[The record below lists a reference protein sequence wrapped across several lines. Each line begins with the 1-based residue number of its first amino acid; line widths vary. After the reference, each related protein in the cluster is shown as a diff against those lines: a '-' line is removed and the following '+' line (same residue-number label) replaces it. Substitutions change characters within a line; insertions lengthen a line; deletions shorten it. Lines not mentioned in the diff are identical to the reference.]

1 MNYRLVLSILGI
13 VLMGEAASMLPA
25 ALISLFTRDGDFTAF
40 ALAMAITLG
49 SGALLTMLRPKATK
63 MQARDGFATVA
74 LSWIF
79 LAVFGAL
86 PYFFSGVLPN
96 FFDAVF
102 ETVSG
107 FTTTGATVFAFMEG
121 QPRGIL
127 FWRAQTQ
134 WMGGM
139 GVLVLTL
146 ALLPKLGEGSVYLMR
161 AESPGPIKSKLT
173 PRLADTAKILYS
185 IYVGLTVLEI
195 IALRLAGVNW
205 YESIIHAFSSIST
218 GGFSTRNASI
228 ASFESLLIE
237 WIIIIFT
244 FVAGINFGL
253 LYFAILRNFKAVFQS
268 EELKCYVLVAL
279 IGSGL
284 IVVDL
289 IVHAGE
295 VFSTQTVTD
304 AVFQVV
310 TLMTTTG
317 YMTRD
322 YVLWPTLSQV
332 VLILVMFMG
341 ACAGSTAGGLK
352 QIRVILLVKNL
363 RREVQ
368 RILRPRQITT
378 IRSDGDR
385 VDEPILSGISLF
397 FFAYI
402 MLLLIGTLVVAWDN
416 VGFDAAFGAS
426 LTCISN
432 VGPAFGVLGPTAN
445 FAILSN
451 FSKLFLSALMLL
463 GRLEVMPLLLLLFPT
478 LWKKR

>member
-25 ALISLFTRDGDFTAF
+25 ALIGLFTRDGDFTAF
-40 ALAMAITLG
+40 LLSMAITLG
-49 SGALLTMLRPKATK
+49 SGALLALLRPKTAK

-79 LAVFGAL
+79 LSLFGAL

-96 FFDAVF
+96 FFDALF

-107 FTTTGATVFAFMEG
+107 FTTTGATVLTFMEG

-185 IYVGLTVLEI
+185 IYIGLTVLQTI
-195 IALRLAGVNW
+195 VLRLAGMTW
-205 YESIIHAFSSIST
+205 YESVIHAFTSIST
-218 GGFSTRNASI
+218 GGFSTRNSSI
-228 ASFESLLIE
+228 ASFESLAIE

-244 FVAGINFGL
+244 FLSGINFSL
-253 LYFAILRNFKAVFQS
+253 LFFALRRNFKAVFES
-268 EELKCYVLVAL
+268 EELKCYTLMVLIA
-279 IGSGL
+279 SGL
-284 IVVDL
+284 IVVNL
-289 IVHAGE
+289 IVQSGE
-295 VFSTQTVTD
+295 LLSAQTVTD

-322 YVLWPTLSQV
+322 YVLWPTFSQV
-332 VLILVMFMG
+332 VLVLVMFTG
-341 ACAGSTAGGLK
+341 ACAGSTSGGMK

-402 MLLLIGTLVVAWDN
+402 LLLMIGTLVISWDN

-432 VGPAFGVLGPTAN
+432 VGPSLGILGPTAN
-445 FAILSN
+445 FSILSN
-451 FSKLFLSALMLL
+451 FSILFMSALMLL
-463 GRLEVMPLLLLLFPT
+463 GRLEIMPLLLLLFPT
-478 LWKKR
+478 LWKKH

>member
-13 VLMGEAASMLPA
+13 VLMGEAASMLPSIVI
-25 ALISLFTRDGDFTAF
+25 ALYTGDGDGKAF
-40 ALAMAITLG
+40 LLSAAITLVVG
-49 SGALLTMLRPKATK
+49 ILCSLLRPKAAK

-79 LAVFGAL
+79 LSVFGAL

-107 FTTTGATVFAFMEG
+107 FTTTGASVLTFIEG
-121 QPRGIL
+121 QPHGIL

-173 PRLADTAKILYS
+173 PRLNDTAKILYS
-185 IYVGLTVLEI
+185 IYIGLTVGEVI
-195 IALRLAGVNW
+195 CLRLAGVSW

-228 ASFESLLIE
+228 ASFDSLLIE
-237 WIIIIFT
+237 WIITIFC
-244 FVAGINFGL
+244 FLSGINFSL
-253 LYFAILRNFKAVFQS
+253 LYFALLRNFKAVFQS
-268 EELKCYVLVAL
+268 EELRSYTLMVLIA
-279 IGSGL
+279 SGL
-284 IVVDL
+284 IVADL
-289 IVHAGE
+289 VLHAGE
-295 VFSTQTVTD
+295 LFHIQTVTD

-322 YVLWPTLSQV
+322 YVLWPTFSQII
-332 VLILVMFMG
+332 LILVMFVG
-341 ACAGSTAGGLK
+341 ACAGSTAGGIK
-352 QIRVILLVKNL
+352 QIRVVLLVKNL

-385 VDEPILSGISLF
+385 VDEPTLSGISLF

-402 MLLLIGTLVVAWDN
+402 LLLMIGAVVVAWDN

-432 VGPAFGVLGPTAN
+432 VGPAFGILGPTAN
-445 FAILSN
+445 FSILSN
-451 FSKLFLSALMLL
+451 FSKLFMSALMLL
-463 GRLEVMPLLLLLFPT
+463 GRLEIMPLLLLLFPG

>member
-1 MNYRLVLSILGI
+1 MNYRLVLYILGI
-13 VLMGEAASMLPA
+13 ILMGEAASMLPSTII
-25 ALISLFTRDGDFTAF
+25 ALCTGDGDAKAF
-40 ALAMAITLG
+40 LLSAGITLITG
-49 SGALLTMLRPKATK
+49 FLLRLLRPKGAK

-79 LAVFGAL
+79 LSTFGAL

-107 FTTTGATVFAFMEG
+107 FTTTGASVLTFIEG
-121 QPRGIL
+121 QPHGIL
-127 FWRAQTQ
+127 FWRAPTQ

-173 PRLADTAKILYS
+173 PRLNDTAKILYS
-185 IYVGLTVLEI
+185 IYIGLTVLETI
-195 IALRLAGVNW
+195 CLKLAGMNW
-205 YESIIHAFSSIST
+205 YESVIHAFSSIST

-228 ASFESLLIE
+228 ASFENIVIE

-244 FVAGINFGL
+244 FLSGINFSL
-253 LYFAILRNFKAVFQS
+253 LFFALRRNFKAVFES
-268 EELKCYVLVAL
+268 EELRSYTLMVLIA
-279 IGSGL
+279 SGL

-289 IVHAGE
+289 AVHLGE
-295 VFSTQTVTD
+295 AVTGQTVTD

-322 YVLWPTLSQV
+322 YVLWPTFSQV
-332 VLILVMFMG
+332 ILIIVMFVG
-341 ACAGSTAGGLK
+341 ACAGSTAGGMK
-352 QIRVILLVKNL
+352 QIRVILLMKNL

-368 RILRPRQITT
+368 RILRPRQVTT

-385 VDEPILSGISLF
+385 VDEPTLSGITLF

-402 MLLLIGTLVVAWDN
+402 LLLFIGTLVVSWDN

-432 VGPAFGVLGPTAN
+432 VGPGFGVLGPTAN
-445 FAILSN
+445 FSILSN
-451 FSKLFLSALMLL
+451 ISKIAMSALMLL
-463 GRLEVMPLLLLLFPT
+463 GRLEIMPLLLLLFPT

>member
-13 VLMGEAASMLPA
+13 VLMGEAASMLPSTVIALA
-25 ALISLFTRDGDFTAF
+25 AKDGDGRAF
-40 ALAMAITLG
+40 LLSAAITLG
-49 SGALLTMLRPKATK
+49 VGLLCWLLRPKNTK

-79 LAVFGAL
+79 LSVFGAL
-86 PYFFSGVLPN
+86 PYFLSGVLPN

-107 FTTTGATVFAFMEG
+107 FTTTGATVLTFMEG

-185 IYVGLTVLEI
+185 IYIGLTVAETI
-195 IALRLAGVNW
+195 CLRLAGMNW
-205 YESIIHAFSSIST
+205 YESVIHAFSSIST

-228 ASFESLLIE
+228 AAFDSLAIE

-244 FVAGINFGL
+244 FLSGINFSL
-253 LYFAILRNFKAVFQS
+253 LFFALRRNFKAVFES
-268 EELKCYVLVAL
+268 EELRCYVLMVMIA
-279 IGSGL
+279 SGL

-289 IVHAGE
+289 VVHLGE
-295 VFSTQTVTD
+295 LLSVQTVTD

-322 YVLWPTLSQV
+322 FVLWPTLSQV
-332 VLILVMFMG
+332 ILVLVMFVG
-341 ACAGSTAGGLK
+341 ACAGSTAGGMK
-352 QIRVILLVKNL
+352 QIRVILLIKNL

-368 RILRPRQITT
+368 RILRPRQVTT

-385 VDEPILSGISLF
+385 VDEPTLSGISLF

-402 MLLLIGTLVVAWDN
+402 LLLMAGMLVVSWDN
-416 VGFDAAFGAS
+416 VGFDAAFGAA

-432 VGPAFGVLGPTAN
+432 VGPGLGVLGPTAN
-445 FAILSN
+445 FSILSN
-451 FSKLFLSALMLL
+451 FSTLFLSALMLL
-463 GRLEVMPLLLLLFPT
+463 GRLEIMPLLLLLFPT

>member
-13 VLMGEAASMLPA
+13 ILMVEAASMLPSTVIA
-25 ALISLFTRDGDFTAF
+25 FATGDGDGKAF
-40 ALAMAITLG
+40 LLSAAITLG
-49 SGALLTMLRPKATK
+49 VGALLALLRPKAAK

-79 LAVFGAL
+79 LSVFGAL
-86 PYFFSGVLPN
+86 PYFFSSVIPN
-96 FFDAVF
+96 FIDAVF

-107 FTTTGATVFAFMEG
+107 FTTTGATVLTFIEG

-127 FWRAQTQ
+127 FWRGQTQ

-161 AESPGPIKSKLT
+161 AESPGPIKSKLV
-173 PRLADTAKILYS
+173 PRLNDTAKILYS
-185 IYVGLTVLEI
+185 IYVGLTAAEMLC
-195 IALRLAGVNW
+195 LRLAGMPW
-205 YESIIHAFSSIST
+205 YDSVIHAFTSIST
-218 GGFSTRNASI
+218 GGFSVKNASI
-228 ASFESLLIE
+228 AAYESLVIE
-237 WIIIIFT
+237 WIITIFC
-244 FVAGINFGL
+244 FLSGINFSL
-253 LYFAILRNFKAVFQS
+253 LFFALRRNFKAVFES
-268 EELKCYVLVAL
+268 EELRCYTLLVMIA
-279 IGSGL
+279 SGL
-284 IVVDL
+284 IVADL
-289 IVHAGE
+289 VVHLGE
-295 VFSTQTVTD
+295 LLSFRTVTD

-317 YMTRD
+317 YMTAD
-322 YVLWPTLSQV
+322 FVLWPTFSQV
-332 VLILVMFMG
+332 ILVLAMFMG
-341 ACAGSTAGGLK
+341 ACAGSTSGGMK

-368 RILRPRQITT
+368 RILRPRQIAT

-402 MLLLIGTLVVAWDN
+402 LLLLIGTLVVSWDN

-426 LTCISN
+426 LTCVSN
-432 VGPAFGVLGPTAN
+432 VGPGLGILGPTAN
-445 FAILSN
+445 FSILSN
-451 FSKLFLSALMLL
+451 FSTLFLSVLMLL
-463 GRLEVMPLLLLLFPT
+463 GRLEIMPLLLLLFPD

>member
-13 VLMGEAASMLPA
+13 VLMGEAASMLPSSGIA
-25 ALISLFTRDGDFTAF
+25 FATRDGDLSAF
-40 ALAMAITLG
+40 LISAAITAG
-49 SGALLTMLRPKATK
+49 VGALLTLLRPKETK

-79 LAVFGAL
+79 LSVFGAL

-102 ETVSG
+102 ETASG
-107 FTTTGATVFAFMEG
+107 FTTTGASVFTFIEG

-185 IYVGLTVLEI
+185 IYIGLTVGEVI
-195 IALRLAGVNW
+195 CLRLAGVSW

-228 ASFESLLIE
+228 ASFDSLVIE
-237 WIIIIFT
+237 WIIIIFM
-244 FVAGINFGL
+244 FLSGINFSL
-253 LYFAILRNFKAVFQS
+253 LFFALRRNFKAVFDS
-268 EELKCYVLVAL
+268 EELRSYTLMTL
-279 IGSGL
+279 IASGL
-284 IVVDL
+284 IVADL
-289 IVHAGE
+289 LVHAGE

-322 YVLWPTLSQV
+322 YVLWPTFSQV
-332 VLILVMFMG
+332 VLVIVMFAG
-341 ACAGSTAGGLK
+341 ACAGSTAGGIK
-352 QIRVILLVKNL
+352 QIRVLLLVKNL

-402 MLLLIGTLVVAWDN
+402 LLLLIGTLVVSWDN

-432 VGPAFGVLGPTAN
+432 VGPGFGILGPTAN
-445 FAILSN
+445 FSILSN
-451 FSKLFLSALMLL
+451 FSKVFMSALMLL
-463 GRLEVMPLLLLLFPT
+463 GRLEIMPLLLLLFPT

>member
-13 VLMGEAASMLPA
+13 VLMGEAASMLPSTA
-25 ALISLFTRDGDFTAF
+25 IALFTADGDLKGFLLSAV
-40 ALAMAITLG
+40 ITFVTG
-49 SGALLTMLRPKATK
+49 FLLRLLHPKAAK

-79 LAVFGAL
+79 LSLFGAL

-96 FFDAVF
+96 FIDALF

-107 FTTTGATVFAFMEG
+107 FTTTGATVFTFMEG

-185 IYVGLTVLEI
+185 IYIGLTVLET
-195 IALRLAGVNW
+195 IALRLAGMSL
-205 YESIIHAFSSIST
+205 YESVIHAFTSIST

-228 ASFESLLIE
+228 ASFESLAIE
-237 WIIIIFT
+237 WIIIIFM
-244 FVAGINFGL
+244 FLSGINFSL
-253 LYFAILRNFKAVFQS
+253 LFFALRRNFKAVFES
-268 EELKCYVLVAL
+268 EELRSYTLMVLIA
-279 IGSGL
+279 SGL
-284 IVVDL
+284 IVADL
-289 IVHAGE
+289 LVHLSEMPG
-295 VFSTQTVTD
+295 VQTVTD
-304 AVFQVV
+304 AIFQVV

-322 YVLWPTLSQV
+322 YVLWPTFSQM
-332 VLILVMFMG
+332 ILVVVMFVG
-341 ACAGSTAGGLK
+341 ACAGSTAGGIK
-352 QIRVILLVKNL
+352 QIRIVLLVKNL

-378 IRSDGDR
+378 IRSDGER
-385 VDEPILSGISLF
+385 VDEPTLSGITLF

-402 MLLLIGTLVVAWDN
+402 LLLMIGALVVSWDN

-432 VGPAFGVLGPTAN
+432 VGPAFGIFGPTAN
-445 FAILSN
+445 FAILSAV
-451 FSKLFLSALMLL
+451 SKLFMSALMLL
-463 GRLEVMPLLLLLFPT
+463 GRLEIMPLLLLLFPT

>member
-13 VLMGEAASMLPA
+13 VLMGEAASMLPSSVIA
-25 ALISLFTRDGDFTAF
+25 FLTRDGDLKAF
-40 ALAMAITLG
+40 LLSAAITVG
-49 SGALLTMLRPKATK
+49 VGFLLSLLRPREAK

-79 LAVFGAL
+79 LSIFGAL
-86 PYFFSGVLPN
+86 PYFFSSVLPN

-102 ETVSG
+102 ETASG
-107 FTTTGATVFAFMEG
+107 FTTTGASVLTFIEG

-185 IYVGLTVLEI
+185 IYIGLTVLETI
-195 IALRLAGVNW
+195 CLRLAGVSW

-228 ASFESLLIE
+228 ASFDSLLIE

-244 FVAGINFGL
+244 FVAGINFSL

-268 EELKCYVLVAL
+268 EELKCYMLVTL

-284 IVVDL
+284 IVADL
-289 IVHAGE
+289 LVHAGE
-295 VFSTQTVTD
+295 VFSTQTVTG

-341 ACAGSTAGGLK
+341 ACAGSTAGGIK
-352 QIRVILLVKNL
+352 QIRVLLLVKNL

-368 RILRPRQITT
+368 RILRPRQVTT

-385 VDEPILSGISLF
+385 VDEPTLSGISLF

-402 MLLLIGTLVVAWDN
+402 LLLLTGTLVVAWDN

-445 FAILSN
+445 FSILSN
-451 FSKLFLSALMLL
+451 FSKLFMSALMLL
-463 GRLEVMPLLLLLFPT
+463 GRLEIMPLLLLLFPT

>member
-13 VLMGEAASMLPA
+13 VLMGEAASMLPSTA
-25 ALISLFTRDGDFTAF
+25 IAFLTGDGDLKAF
-40 ALAMAITLG
+40 LFSTLITFCAGILF
-49 SGALLTMLRPKATK
+49 SLLQPRSAK

-74 LSWIF
+74 LSWI
-79 LAVFGAL
+79 LLSLFGAL

-96 FFDAVF
+96 YIDAVF

-107 FTTTGATVFAFMEG
+107 FTTTGASVFTFIEG

-185 IYVGLTVLEI
+185 IYIGLTVGEVI
-195 IALRLAGVNW
+195 CLRLAGVNW

-228 ASFESLLIE
+228 ASFDSIVIE
-237 WIIIIFT
+237 WIIIIFM
-244 FVAGINFGL
+244 FLSGINFSL
-253 LYFAILRNFKAVFQS
+253 LFFALRRNFKAVFES
-268 EELKCYVLVAL
+268 EELRSYTLMALVA
-279 IGSGL
+279 SGL
-284 IVVDL
+284 IVADVF
-289 IVHAGE
+289 VHMAQLPTPQ
-295 VFSTQTVTD
+295 SVTD
-304 AVFQVV
+304 AIFQVV

-317 YMTRD
+317 YMTYD
-322 YVLWPTLSQV
+322 YVQWPTFSQV
-332 VLILVMFMG
+332 VLILVMFAG
-341 ACAGSTAGGLK
+341 ACAGSTAGGIK
-352 QIRVILLVKNL
+352 QIRVVLLIKNL

-402 MLLLIGTLVVAWDN
+402 LLLMIGTLVVAWDN
-416 VGFDAAFGAS
+416 VGFDSAFGAS

-445 FAILSN
+445 FSVLSG
-451 FSKLFLSALMLL
+451 FSKLFMSALMLL
-463 GRLEVMPLLLLLFPT
+463 GRLEIMPLLLLLFPT

>member
-13 VLMGEAASMLPA
+13 VLMGEAASMLPS
-25 ALISLFTRDGDFTAF
+25 ALIALFTRDGDFIAF
-40 ALAMAITLG
+40 ALSMAIGLG
-49 SGALLTMLRPKATK
+49 SGVLLTLLRPKAAK

-79 LAVFGAL
+79 LSVFGAL

-102 ETVSG
+102 ETASG
-107 FTTTGATVFAFMEG
+107 FTTTGASVLTFIEG

-146 ALLPKLGEGSVYLMR
+146 ALIPKLGEGSVYLMR

-185 IYVGLTVLEI
+185 IYIGLTVGEVI
-195 IALRLAGVNW
+195 CLRLAGVSW

-228 ASFESLLIE
+228 ASFESLAIE
-237 WIIIIFT
+237 WIIIVFM
-244 FVAGINFGL
+244 FLSGINFSL
-253 LYFAILRNFKAVFQS
+253 LFFALRRNFKAVFES
-268 EELKCYVLVAL
+268 EELRSYTLMAL
-279 IGSGL
+279 IASGL
-284 IVVDL
+284 IVADL
-289 IVHAGE
+289 LVHAGE

-322 YVLWPTLSQV
+322 YVLWPTMSQV
-332 VLILVMFMG
+332 VLVLVMFAG
-341 ACAGSTAGGLK
+341 ACAGSTAGGIK

-378 IRSDGDR
+378 IRSDGER

-402 MLLLIGTLVVAWDN
+402 LLLLIGTLVVSWDN

-445 FAILSN
+445 FSILSN
-451 FSKLFLSALMLL
+451 FSKVFMSALMLL
-463 GRLEVMPLLLLLFPT
+463 GRLEIMPLLLLLFPT

>member
-13 VLMGEAASMLPA
+13 VLMGEAASMLPSTGIA
-25 ALISLFTRDGDFTAF
+25 LFTGDGDARAF
-40 ALAMAITLG
+40 LLSAAITLG
-49 SGALLTMLRPKATK
+49 AGALLTLLRPKNAK

-79 LAVFGAL
+79 LSTFGAL

-96 FFDAVF
+96 FVDAVF
-102 ETVSG
+102 ETASG
-107 FTTTGATVFAFMEG
+107 FTTTGASVLTFIEG

-185 IYVGLTVLEI
+185 IYIGLTVLEI
-195 IALRLAGVNW
+195 ICLRLAGVSW

-228 ASFESLLIE
+228 ASFDSLVIE
-237 WIIIIFT
+237 WIIIVFM
-244 FVAGINFGL
+244 FLSGINFSL
-253 LYFAILRNFKAVFQS
+253 LFFALRRNFKAVFES
-268 EELKCYVLVAL
+268 EELRSYTLMAL
-279 IGSGL
+279 IASGL
-284 IVVDL
+284 IVADL
-289 IVHAGE
+289 LVHAGE
-295 VFSTQTVTD
+295 MLSTQTVTD

-322 YVLWPTLSQV
+322 YVLWPTFSQT
-332 VLILVMFMG
+332 VLILVMFAG
-341 ACAGSTAGGLK
+341 ACAGSTAGGIK
-352 QIRVILLVKNL
+352 QIRVILLTKNL

-385 VDEPILSGISLF
+385 VDEPSLSGISLF

-402 MLLLIGTLVVAWDN
+402 LLLMIGMLVVSWDN

-432 VGPAFGVLGPTAN
+432 VGPAFGILGPTAN
-445 FAILSN
+445 FSILSN
-451 FSKLFLSALMLL
+451 FSKLMLSALMLL
-463 GRLEVMPLLLLLFPT
+463 GRLEIMPLLLLLFPT

>member
-13 VLMGEAASMLPA
+13 VLMGEAASMLPSTA
-25 ALISLFTRDGDFTAF
+25 IALFTADGDLKAF
-40 ALAMAITLG
+40 LLSAAITFG
-49 SGALLTMLRPKATK
+49 TGLLLRLLHPRAAK

-79 LAVFGAL
+79 LSMFGAL
-86 PYFFSGVLPN
+86 PYVFSGVLPN
-96 FFDAVF
+96 FFDALF

-107 FTTTGATVFAFMEG
+107 FTTTGATVFTFMEG

-185 IYVGLTVLEI
+185 IYIGLTVLET
-195 IALRLAGVNW
+195 IALRLAGMSW
-205 YESIIHAFSSIST
+205 YESVIHAFTSIST

-228 ASFESLLIE
+228 ASFESLAIE

-244 FVAGINFGL
+244 FLSGINFSL
-253 LYFAILRNFKAVFQS
+253 LYFALRRNFKAVFQS
-268 EELKCYVLVAL
+268 EELKCYTLMVMFA
-279 IGSGL
+279 SGL
-284 IVVDL
+284 IGADL
-289 IVHAGE
+289 FVHLGE
-295 VFSTQTVTD
+295 MPSVQTVTD

-322 YVLWPTLSQV
+322 YVLWPTFSQV
-332 VLILVMFMG
+332 ILILVMFTG
-341 ACAGSTAGGLK
+341 ACAGSTAGGIK
-352 QIRVILLVKNL
+352 QIRIVLLVKNL

-378 IRSDGDR
+378 IRSDGER
-385 VDEPILSGISLF
+385 VDEPTLSGITLF

-402 MLLLIGTLVVAWDN
+402 LLLMIGTLVVSWDN

-432 VGPAFGVLGPTAN
+432 VGPAFGILGPTAN
-445 FAILSN
+445 FAVLSA
-451 FSKLFLSALMLL
+451 FSKLFMSALMLL
-463 GRLEVMPLLLLLFPT
+463 GRLEIMPLLLLLFPA

>member
-1 MNYRLVLSILGI
+1 MNYRLVLYILGI
-13 VLMGEAASMLPA
+13 VLMGEAASMLPSTII
-25 ALISLFTRDGDFTAF
+25 ALCTGDGDAKAF
-40 ALAMAITLG
+40 LLSAGITLITG
-49 SGALLTMLRPKATK
+49 FLLRLLRPKGAK

-74 LSWIF
+74 LSWIV
-79 LAVFGAL
+79 LSLFGAL
-86 PYFFSGVLPN
+86 PYFLSGVLPN
-96 FFDAVF
+96 YFDAVF

-107 FTTTGATVFAFMEG
+107 FTTTGASVLTFIEG
-121 QPRGIL
+121 QPHGIL

-173 PRLADTAKILYS
+173 PRLNDTAKILYS
-185 IYVGLTVLEI
+185 IYIGLTILETI
-195 IALRLAGVNW
+195 CLKLAGMNW
-205 YESIIHAFSSIST
+205 YESVIHAFSSIST

-228 ASFESLLIE
+228 ASFENIVIE

-244 FVAGINFGL
+244 FLAGINFSL
-253 LYFAILRNFKAVFQS
+253 LFFALRRNFKAVFES
-268 EELKCYVLVAL
+268 EELRSYTLMVLIA
-279 IGSGL
+279 SGL

-289 IVHAGE
+289 AVHLGE
-295 VFSTQTVTD
+295 AVTGQTVTD

-322 YVLWPTLSQV
+322 YVLWPTFSQV
-332 VLILVMFMG
+332 ILIIVMFAG
-341 ACAGSTAGGLK
+341 ACAGSTAGGMK
-352 QIRVILLVKNL
+352 QIRVILLMKNL

-368 RILRPRQITT
+368 RILRPRQVTT

-385 VDEPILSGISLF
+385 VDEPTLSGITLF

-402 MLLLIGTLVVAWDN
+402 LLLFIGTLVISWDN

-445 FAILSN
+445 FSILSN
-451 FSKLFLSALMLL
+451 LSKIAMSALMLL
-463 GRLEVMPLLLLLFPT
+463 GRLEIMPLLLLLFPT

>member
-13 VLMGEAASMLPA
+13 VLLGESASLLPST
-25 ALISLFTRDGDFTAF
+25 LIALFTHDGDFTAF
-40 ALAMAITLG
+40 ALSIAITLG
-49 SGALLTMLRPKATK
+49 VGALFALLRPKAAK

-79 LAVFGAL
+79 LSLFGAL
-86 PYFFSGVLPN
+86 PYFFSGVIPN
-96 FFDAVF
+96 YVDAVF
-102 ETVSG
+102 ETASG
-107 FTTTGATVFAFMEG
+107 FTTTGATVLSFMEG

-173 PRLADTAKILYS
+173 PRLTDTAKILYS
-185 IYVGLTVLEI
+185 IYIGLTVLEM
-195 IALRLAGVNW
+195 IALRLAGMGW
-205 YESIIHAFSSIST
+205 YEAVIHAFSSIST

-253 LYFAILRNFKAVFQS
+253 LYFALLRNFKAVFQS
-268 EELKCYVLVAL
+268 EELKCYGLVTL
-279 IGSGL
+279 VGSGL
-284 IVVDL
+284 IVTDL

-332 VLILVMFMG
+332 VLVLVMFTG
-341 ACAGSTAGGLK
+341 ACAGSTSGGMK

-402 MLLLIGTLVVAWDN
+402 LLLLIGTLVVSWDN
-416 VGFDAAFGAS
+416 IGFDAAFGAA

-432 VGPAFGVLGPTAN
+432 VGPALGALGPTAN
-445 FAILSN
+445 FSILSD
-451 FSKLFLSALMLL
+451 FSIVFLSALMLL
-463 GRLEVMPLLLLLFPT
+463 GRLEIMPLLLLLFPD

>member
-25 ALISLFTRDGDFTAF
+25 SLIALFTRDGDFTAF
-40 ALAMAITLG
+40 ALSMAVTLG
-49 SGALLTMLRPKATK
+49 GGALLAMLRPKAVK

-79 LAVFGAL
+79 LSVFGAL

-102 ETVSG
+102 ETASG
-107 FTTTGATVFAFMEG
+107 FTTTGATVLPFMEG

-195 IALRLAGVNW
+195 LCLHLAGVSW

-228 ASFESLLIE
+228 ASFDSLLIE

-244 FVAGINFGL
+244 FVAGINFSL
-253 LYFAILRNFKAVFQS
+253 LYFALLRNFKAVFQS
-268 EELKCYVLVAL
+268 EELKCYLL
-279 IGSGL
+279 ITIIGSGL
-284 IVVDL
+284 ILVDL
-289 IVHAGE
+289 LAHAGE
-295 VFSTQTVTD
+295 LLSLQTVTD
-304 AVFQVV
+304 AVFQIV

-322 YVLWPTLSQV
+322 FVLWPTLSQV
-332 VLILVMFMG
+332 VLVLVMFTG

-385 VDEPILSGISLF
+385 VDEPTLSGISLF

-402 MLLLIGTLVVAWDN
+402 LLLLVGTLVVSWDN

-432 VGPAFGVLGPTAN
+432 VGPGFGVLGPTAN
-445 FAILSN
+445 FSILSD
-451 FSKLFLSALMLL
+451 FSTLFLSVLMLL
-463 GRLEVMPLLLLLFPT
+463 GRLEIMPLLLLLFPS

>member
-25 ALISLFTRDGDFTAF
+25 ALIGLFTHDGDFTAF
-40 ALAMAITLG
+40 LLSMAITLG
-49 SGALLTMLRPKATK
+49 SGVLLTLLRPRAAK

-79 LAVFGAL
+79 LSLFGAL

-96 FFDAVF
+96 FFDALF

-107 FTTTGATVFAFMEG
+107 FTTTGATVLTFMEG

-185 IYVGLTVLEI
+185 IYIGLTVLEAL
-195 IALRLAGVNW
+195 ALRIAGVSW
-205 YESIIHAFSSIST
+205 YESVIHAFTSIST

-228 ASFESLLIE
+228 ASFENLAIE
-237 WIIIIFT
+237 WIIIVFT
-244 FVAGINFGL
+244 FLAGINFSL
-253 LYFAILRNFKAVFQS
+253 LYFALRRNFKAVFQS
-268 EELKCYVLVAL
+268 EELKCYTLMVMIA
-279 IGSGL
+279 SGL
-284 IVVDL
+284 IVVNL
-289 IVHAGE
+289 IVQSGE
-295 VFSTQTVTD
+295 LLSVQTVSGV
-304 AVFQVV
+304 VFQVV

-322 YVLWPTLSQV
+322 YVLWPTFSQV
-332 VLILVMFMG
+332 ILILVMFVG
-341 ACAGSTAGGLK
+341 ACAGSTAGGIK
-352 QIRVILLVKNL
+352 QIRIVLLVKNL

-378 IRSDGDR
+378 IRSDGER
-385 VDEPILSGISLF
+385 VDEATLSGITLF

-402 MLLLIGTLVVAWDN
+402 LLLMIGALVVSWDN
-416 VGFDAAFGAS
+416 IGFDAAFSAS

-445 FAILSN
+445 FSILSA
-451 FSKLFLSALMLL
+451 FSKLFLSTLMLL
-463 GRLEVMPLLLLLFPT
+463 GRLEIMPLLLLLFPT

>member
-25 ALISLFTRDGDFTAF
+25 ALIGLITRDGDFTAF

-49 SGALLTMLRPKATK
+49 CGALLAMLRPKAAK

-86 PYFFSGVLPN
+86 PYFLSGILPN
-96 FFDAVF
+96 YFDAVF

-107 FTTTGATVFAFMEG
+107 FTTTGATVFTFMEG

-185 IYVGLTVLEI
+185 IYIGLTALEI

-228 ASFESLLIE
+228 ASFDSLLIE

-244 FVAGINFGL
+244 FIAGINFGL

-268 EELKCYVLVAL
+268 EELKCYVLVTL

-284 IVVDL
+284 IVTDL
-289 IVHAGE
+289 VVHAGE
-295 VFSTQTVTD
+295 VLSTQTVTD
-304 AVFQVV
+304 AVFQIV

-385 VDEPILSGISLF
+385 VDEPTLSGISLF

-402 MLLLIGTLVVAWDN
+402 LLLLIGTLVVAWDN

-463 GRLEVMPLLLLLFPT
+463 GRLEILPLLLLLFPT

>member
-13 VLMGEAASMLPA
+13 VLMGEAASMLPSTVI
-25 ALISLFTRDGDFTAF
+25 ALVTKDGDGRAF
-40 ALAMAITLG
+40 LLSAAITLSVG
-49 SGALLTMLRPKATK
+49 LFCWLLRPKNAK

-79 LAVFGAL
+79 LSVFGAL
-86 PYFFSGVLPN
+86 PYFLSGVLPN
-96 FFDAVF
+96 FFDAAF

-107 FTTTGATVFAFMEG
+107 FTTTGATVLTFIEG

-185 IYVGLTVLEI
+185 IYIGLTVCEAICLR
-195 IALRLAGVNW
+195 IAGMNW
-205 YESIIHAFSSIST
+205 YESVIHAFSSIST

-228 ASFESLLIE
+228 AAFNSLAIE
-237 WIIIIFT
+237 WIIILFT
-244 FVAGINFGL
+244 FLSGINFSL
-253 LYFAILRNFKAVFQS
+253 LFFALRRNFTAVFES
-268 EELKCYVLVAL
+268 EELRCYLLMVMIA
-279 IGSGL
+279 SGL

-289 IVHAGE
+289 IVHLGE
-295 VFSTQTVTD
+295 LLTVQTVTD

-322 YVLWPTLSQV
+322 FVLWPTLSQMILV
-332 VLILVMFMG
+332 LVMFVG
-341 ACAGSTAGGLK
+341 ACAGSTSGGMK
-352 QIRVILLVKNL
+352 QIRIILLMKNL

-402 MLLLIGTLVVAWDN
+402 LLLMAGILVVSWDN

-432 VGPAFGVLGPTAN
+432 VGPGLGILGPTAN
-445 FAILSN
+445 FSILSN
-451 FSKLFLSALMLL
+451 FSILFLSALMLL
-463 GRLEVMPLLLLLFPT
+463 GRLEIMPLLLLLFPT